1 MKVLLYISFSLWITG
16 SLSQSPYVLL
26 ELSNLQPN
34 VGEYITVQVSSNV
47 GSSFELN
54 FPDEFQSGM
63 NVMSGMRQNIV
74 NGSSSTIY
82 YQTLTG
88 FFMESGSFTFGPV
101 KVKSKKKWY
110 KSNKLRVLVNSSNQ
124 IQKKQQKNIS
134 RRTKRP
140 AIFAETKPSKSKIY
154 RGESIYLQSSIF
166 SKKEFSSIRN
176 YNPYKIEV
184 KYDAFKINASR
195 DLDWI
200 RVAIEGQEYL
210 KLQFEENV
218 IFLNE
223 PGEATIQPF
232 EMVLAGYGSYAVRSE
247 VSSIEVLDLPLERQP
262 INFSGLVGD
271 FQLKVSLSDSNAN
284 ANDIVS
290 LALEI
295 SGLGNL
301 HQMRIP
307 ELVLPNSLE
316 LYSDPITTDSYR
328 ITKSGFKGSI
338 IYTYPIRVLQDGYIN
353 ISPVELSFFNPKD
366 ERYKELQSQNLE
378 LNNTGKIIKST
389 QDRGSLNEEVE
400 TESKAVTKNLKPS
413 DKVLWSNAY
422 LISCLSVLLFL
433 LLILFRNKKKW
444 FGPKHRREQGFQ
456 TPKLIDVQKAYAVA
470 IKPSDSLESVG
481 LMEQFL
487 FTYCSYVLS
496 QDSIRLS
503 RNEIYVLLSNHIDSE
518 KIEEIRH
525 LFSVLDAYRYSKEIY
540 PLSMKELRDSF
551 KKRVSGFLVN

>member
-26 ELSNLQPN
+26 ELSNLQPK

>member
-1 MKVLLYISFSLWITG
+1 M
-16 SLSQSPYVLL
+16 
-26 ELSNLQPN
+26 
-34 VGEYITVQVSSNV
+34 
-47 GSSFELN
+47 
-54 FPDEFQSGM
+54 
-63 NVMSGMRQNIV
+63 
-74 NGSSSTIY
+74 
-82 YQTLTG
+82 
-88 FFMESGSFTFGPV
+88 
-101 KVKSKKKWY
+101 
-110 KSNKLRVLVNSSNQ
+110 
-124 IQKKQQKNIS
+124 
-134 RRTKRP
+134 
-140 AIFAETKPSKSKIY
+140 
-154 RGESIYLQSSIF
+154 
-166 SKKEFSSIRN
+166 
-176 YNPYKIEV
+176 
-184 KYDAFKINASR
+184 
-195 DLDWI
+195 DWI

-400 TESKAVTKNLKPS
+400 TESSGRSCTL
-413 DKVLWSNAY
+413 VLQSSN
-422 LISCLSVLLFL
+422 ISLSL
-433 LLILFRNKKKW
+433 
-444 FGPKHRREQGFQ
+444 
-456 TPKLIDVQKAYAVA
+456 
-470 IKPSDSLESVG
+470 
-481 LMEQFL
+481 
-487 FTYCSYVLS
+487 
-496 QDSIRLS
+496 
-503 RNEIYVLLSNHIDSE
+503 
-518 KIEEIRH
+518 
-525 LFSVLDAYRYSKEIY
+525 
-540 PLSMKELRDSF
+540 
-551 KKRVSGFLVN
+551 